1 MANHKLTEEKAIE
14 LIKQQIVKFKSLGK
28 EVEFLGFKDNNFIGR
43 ENTIISLKCI
53 KHNIIFERRLSYFLE
68 ASSIECP
75 ECHIQRCKSGINNK
89 YSGGTKD
96 EVLFKIFQKLEEL
109 NNTGKFDLEFL
120 GIKDNKIS
128 TNSRKTKIILKCNKH
143 NYIGESSL
151 YNFLKNGYHCP
162 KCIGELNREN
172 ILITNKEL
180 YKTLSEKYPK
190 FDFSNILLD
199 PELGSDRRRR
209 ISVICSIHGEFSITL
224 GVLLDNKNST
234 LVCPGCINQK
244 KAEDAIEKIK
254 QSLLIKKDKW
264 GLDYEF
270 LGFYENKF
278 IGYHTR
284 LILKCNTHNITWD
297 TNEFGLFISN
307 RIIGGCP
314 ECNLILNKSENQCYK
329 IINDLNII
337 PDLIRQYKIKV
348 FDEQS
353 NKYRIL
359 KLDFYS
365 DALKMG
371 IEFDGKYHYNFVER
385 FHKNKEGY
393 LDRLRKD
400 ELKNRYCE
408 ENGIKLL
415 RITYKEKKKDIGNV
429 VKIFVDTGE
438 DISIKLIP
446 EPFPED
452 I

>member
-1 MANHKLTEEKAIE
+1 MANHKLTKEKAIE
-14 LIKQQIVKFKSLGK
+14 LIKQQIIKFKSLGK
-28 EVEFLGFKDNNFIGR
+28 DIEFLGFKDNKFVGR
-43 ENTIISLKCI
+43 EHTIISLKCI
-53 KHNIIFERRLSYFLE
+53 KHNVIFERKLNCFLGS
-68 ASSIECP
+68 SSIECP

-89 YSGGTKD
+89 YGGGTES
-96 EVLFKIFQKLEEL
+96 EVLFKISQKLEEL

-128 TNSRKTKIILKCNKH
+128 TNSQKTKIILKCNKH
-143 NYIGESSL
+143 DYIGESTL
-151 YNFLKNGYHCP
+151 YNFLRNGYHCP
-162 KCIGELNREN
+162 KCIGELNKDN

-180 YKTLSEKYPK
+180 YKTLSEKYPT
-190 FDFSNILLD
+190 FDFSNILSD
-199 PELGSDRRRR
+199 QELGSDHSRK
-209 ISVICSIHGEFSITL
+209 ISVICPVHGIFSVTL
-224 GVLLDNKNST
+224 GTLLRNRYSS
-234 LVCPGCINQK
+234 LICPGCIDQK
-244 KAEDAIEKIK
+244 KTEEAIEKIR
-254 QSLLIKKDKW
+254 QSLLIKKDRW

-284 LILKCNTHNITWD
+284 LILKCNIHNTVWD
-297 TNEFGLFISN
+297 TNEFGLFVSN
-307 RIIGGCP
+307 KTIGGCP
-314 ECNLILNKSENQCYK
+314 ECNLIMNKSENQCYK

-337 PDLIRQYKIKV
+337 PDLIRQHKIKV
-348 FDEQS
+348 FDDQL
-353 NKYRIL
+353 NKNRVL

-365 DALKMG
+365 DTLKIG

-400 ELKNRYCE
+400 ELKNKYCE

-415 RITYKEKKKDIGNV
+415 RITYKEKKRDIGNV
-429 VKIFVDTGE
+429 VRTFVDTGE
-438 DISIKLIP
+438 DISIKLTP